1 MSRTITV
8 KGIGRASAKPDTV
21 VISMS
26 LDSRAMDY
34 DGAMEI
40 AADNIQDITS
50 TLMDAGFEKE
60 DERQRISM
68 WRRITAA

>member
-1 MSRTITV
+1 MSRTITI

-34 DGAMEI
+34 DKAMEI
-40 AADNIQDITS
+40 ATDNT
-50 TLMDAGFEKE
+50 FEKSIE
-60 DERQRISM
+60 INELIYK
-68 WRRITAA
+68 

>member
-34 DGAMEI
+34 DRAMEI

-60 DERQRISM
+60 DERHRISM